1 MNIGNCDKAKTIFKL
16 LRLQEYLP
24 YGRRLGFIFRPLDA
38 TRYTEFTYILKHFE
52 KKGLGEKNIEKV
64 LDISSPY
71 VLAYYFHKIG
81 YHVVKMDI
89 DPKEHLHV
97 NERVPLDFKVGDAR
111 KLSFHDN
118 SFDFVYSISV
128 LEHIYCDYLSAVK
141 EMIRVTKTGGIIY
154 VTFPVAEI
162 YTEEWLDSPIYSA
175 QARKGGKTFFQYRFD
190 EAQVIE
196 IKDVFLSSCRT
207 ISCDIYWERKR
218 GSYDKLVKGLR
229 FRLKFPALNM
239 FKDSFLHSLFG
250 WLLFPGKSKGFSKA
264 SAFGN
269 LHMLVEKQS

>member
-1 MNIGNCDKAKTIFKL
+1 MSL
-16 LRLQEYLP
+16 LRLQEYVPL
-24 YGRRLGFIFRPLDA
+24 GKRLGFVFRPMDA
-38 TRYTEFTYILKHFE
+38 TRYTEFTYLLKYFE
-52 KKGLGEKNIEKV
+52 KNAGRFKNTQRV
-64 LDISSPY
+64 LDVSSPY
-71 VLAYYFHKIG
+71 ILAYYFHRMG
-81 YHVVKMDI
+81 NNVVKTDI
-89 DPKEHLHV
+89 DPKEGIHI
-97 NERVPLDFKVGDAR
+97 NECGRLNFKPEDAR
-111 KLSFHDN
+111 KLSFHNN
-118 SFDFVYSISV
+118 SFDFVYCISV

-141 EMIRVTKTGGIIY
+141 EMIRVTKTGGVIY
-154 VTFPVAEI
+154 ITFPVAEI
-162 YTEEWLDSPIYSA
+162 YTEEWLDSPIYSV

-190 EAQVIE
+190 EAQIGD

-229 FRLKFPALNM
+229 FRLKSPALNK

-250 WLLFPGKSKGFSKA
+250 WLLFPGKSKDFSEA